1 MLTLKDFRYDESSQ
15 LMFHRWG
22 HPPRG
27 GSRARSRSRS
37 RDYRDDRG
45 RGRGSDRPM
54 WLEKYGPPT
63 RTDYRVTVENLS
75 SKVSHQM
82 LQFFWEKVNTIVPG
96 KLAGLEGLHEDSGRG
111 DFFENAPKKIP
122 TLSNNSFSN
131 NQISGTKFSLSTEGD
146 ICGCSQVAKE

>member
-1 MLTLKDFRYDESSQ
+1 
-15 LMFHRWG
+15 
-22 HPPRG
+22 
-27 GSRARSRSRS
+27 
-37 RDYRDDRG
+37 
-45 RGRGSDRPM
+45 M

-111 DFFENAPKKIP
+111 DFFENTPKKIP

-131 NQISGTKFSLSTEGD
+131 NQISGTQFSYQLKVTFADAHKSRRNEGTVEFASRRD
-146 ICGCSQVAKE
+146 MEVGHFVCMIVTMTQIPIFKYFDSSY

>member
-1 MLTLKDFRYDESSQ
+1 
-15 LMFHRWG
+15 
-22 HPPRG
+22 
-27 GSRARSRSRS
+27 
-37 RDYRDDRG
+37 
-45 RGRGSDRPM
+45 M

-63 RTDYRVTVENLS
+63 RTDYRVIVENLS

-131 NQISGTKFSLSTEGD
+131 NQISGTQFSLSTEGD
-146 ICGCSQVAKE
+146 ICGCSQVSKE